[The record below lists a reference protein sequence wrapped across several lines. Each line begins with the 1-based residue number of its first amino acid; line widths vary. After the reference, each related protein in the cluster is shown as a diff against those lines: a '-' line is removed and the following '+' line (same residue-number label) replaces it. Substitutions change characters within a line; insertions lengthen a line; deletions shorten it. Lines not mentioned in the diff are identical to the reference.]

1 MPRLIG
7 SCFWNTLRSRCFHNA
22 GSGTMRAMR
31 PLLLSLIVL
40 AGCAEAGRIEF
51 GGRPDGSI
59 LVIDSPVTQ
68 HPDGTMPPPIDA
80 PPGVMMKTLTQ
91 TTSGTLVQ
99 NTAPAC
105 GNSTATDVN
114 DYYRVFDLTA
124 AGITTDFHV
133 TQVSFQVDYSTGQS
147 PSVKIGTYSAT
158 PGTTLN
164 VNNMA
169 TVTTKTATVPSTT
182 TGATV
187 NVDFTGTTITAGSK
201 LLFEIDSPA
210 GSILYMGANTGG
222 ESASGYIMAP
232 ACSINSPTDISTV
245 SATYPTVDLL
255 MTVTGTY

>member
-1 MPRLIG
+1 
-7 SCFWNTLRSRCFHNA
+7 
-22 GSGTMRAMR
+22 MRRMR
-31 PLLLSLIVL
+31 PLLLSLIAL

-59 LVIDSPVTQ
+59 VLIDSSIMQ
-68 HPDGTMPPPIDA
+68 RPDAFVQPIDA

-91 TTSGTLVQ
+91 TTSGALVQ

-105 GNSTATDVN
+105 GNSTGTDVN
-114 DYYRVFDLTA
+114 DYYRVFDLA
-124 AGITTDFHV
+124 GAGITTDFHV
-133 TQVSFQVDYSTGQS
+133 TQVTFQVDYSTGQS
-147 PSVKIGTYSAT
+147 PSVHIGTYTGT

-169 TVTTKTATVPSTT
+169 TVTTKPATVPSTT

-187 NVDFTGTTITAGSK
+187 NVDFTGTTIPAGSK

-210 GSILYMGANTGG
+210 GSTLYMGANTGG
-222 ESASGYIMAP
+222 ESASGYIMAT

-245 SATYPTVDLL
+245 STDYPTVDLL

>member
-1 MPRLIG
+1 MPR
-7 SCFWNTLRSRCFHNA
+7 
-22 GSGTMRAMR
+22 MR
-31 PLLLSLIVL
+31 PLLLSLIAL
-40 AGCAEAGRIEF
+40 AGCAEAGRVEL

-59 LVIDSPVTQ
+59 LVIDAPITQ
-68 HPDGTMPPPIDA
+68 HRDAFVPPIDA

-91 TTSGTLVQ
+91 TTSGALVQ

-105 GNSTATDVN
+105 GNSTGTDVN
-114 DYYRVFDLTA
+114 DYYRVFDLAA

-133 TQVSFQVDYSTGQS
+133 TQVSFQVDDSTGQS
-147 PSVKIGTYSAT
+147 PSVKIGTYNAT

-164 VNNMA
+164 VGSMA

-187 NVDFTGTTITAGSK
+187 NVDFTGTTIPAGSK

-210 GSILYMGANTGG
+210 GSTLYMGANTGG

-245 SATYPTVDLL
+245 SSTYPTVDLL